1 MSDSPDNDQKTE
13 APTPKRRRDAAE
25 KGDVL
30 QSKELGT
37 ALVVLVGAGWIAIAG
52 PMMMGALQNMVGQG
66 LTFDAADLR
75 DFDPGSVILR
85 LLAIVVLPL
94 FGLFTLTIVA
104 AVGAPAMLGSLGFR
118 AGAFAFKGNK
128 MNPLTGMKRLFG
140 MQGFIEL
147 GKSIAKVLLLGS
159 VGLWLVMGQTRAMIG
174 LTAQDIRTA
183 LSGVGTTFIVA
194 VLVMAAALA
203 MIAAIDVP
211 AQIYQR
217 LQRLKMTKQEARDE
231 HKQTEGSPE
240 LKAAIRR
247 RQHEVARN
255 SARGAIAEATVVLT
269 NPTHF
274 AVALRYRP
282 GVDAAP
288 AVVARGRGVTADAIR
303 ELAAE
308 HEVPLLSY
316 PQLTRALYYTSRVGH
331 PIREDLYMAVATVL
345 AFVFNLD
352 AAMASGGRQPAVDI
366 PQGLRFD
373 TSGRPEA

>member
-1 MSDSPDNDQKTE
+1 MSEDADKDQKTE
-13 APTPKRRRDAAE
+13 APTPKRSREAAE
-25 KGDVL
+25 NGDVL
-30 QSKELGT
+30 QSRELGT

-52 PMMMGALQNMVGQG
+52 PMMVDALQNVIGQG

-75 DFDPGSVILR
+75 DFDPGSAILR
-85 LLAIVVLPL
+85 LLAIVALPL
-94 FGLFTLTIVA
+94 FGLFGLTILA
-104 AVGAPAMLGSLGFR
+104 AIGTPAMLGSLGFR
-118 AGAFAFKGNK
+118 AGAFAFKGSK

-140 MQGFIEL
+140 VQGFIEL

-159 VGLWLVMGQTRAMIG
+159 VGLWLLLSQSRAMIG
-174 LTAQDIRTA
+174 LTAQDVRAA
-183 LSGVGTTFIVA
+183 LGDVGNTFVVA

-203 MIAAIDVP
+203 LIAAIDVP

-217 LQRLKMTKQEARDE
+217 LQRLKMTKQETRDE

-255 SARGAIAEATVVLT
+255 SVRGAIAEATLVLT

-288 AVVARGRGVTADAIR
+288 AVVARGRGVTAEAIR

-308 HEVPLLSY
+308 HEVPMLSY
-316 PQLTRALYYTSRVGH
+316 PQLTRALYYTSKVGH

-352 AAMASGGRQPAVDI
+352 AAMAANGRQPVVDV